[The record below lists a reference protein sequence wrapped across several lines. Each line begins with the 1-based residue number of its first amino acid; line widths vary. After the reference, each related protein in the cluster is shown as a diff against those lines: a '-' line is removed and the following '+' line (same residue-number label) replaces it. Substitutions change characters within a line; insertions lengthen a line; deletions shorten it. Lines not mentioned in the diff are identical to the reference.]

1 MGKTL
6 EKINACRSSSKKGIT
21 ESGNPSQRGAGGG
34 GGGGGGGLPW
44 QHLIINHI
52 ILFIILCF
60 LLPMFLVYTMCT
72 AGFM

>member
-6 EKINACRSSSKKGIT
+6 AKINACRSSSKKGIT
-21 ESGNPSQRGAGGG
+21 ESGNPSQRGAGG

-60 LLPMFLVYTMCT
+60 LLPMFLVYTMGT